1 LAPQRRMFGLQFAD
15 FVGQQHAE
23 YGWTVPSTRRD
34 KALAK
39 RRTRPI
45 PLPNPHEIAE
55 HVQALRGKP
64 GHSASQRALLSHIM
78 SLRLVGS
85 LLSKEPSNVA
95 AAAIEHEFRRHL
107 PTKTLE
113 IIGDPRAKGLLLPK
127 FQGIEPNR
135 KGVIEANVVHMGA
148 LYIAAEFHPRSV
160 THSLRSCRPSRPH
173 PHYSFCLD
181 CGQDVSKFRLAA
193 RC

>member
-1 LAPQRRMFGLQFAD
+1 MFGLQFAD
-15 FVGQQHAE
+15 FMGQPDAK

-39 RRTRPI
+39 RRARPI
-45 PLPNPHEIAE
+45 PLPDPHEIAK
-55 HVQALRGKP
+55 HVQALQGKP
-64 GHSASQRALLSHIM
+64 GHSASQRAMLSHIM

-107 PTKTLE
+107 PAKTLE
-113 IIGDPRAKGLLLPK
+113 IIGDPRANGLLLPK

-135 KGVIEANVVHMGA
+135 IGVIEANVVHMGA
-148 LYIAAEFHPRSV
+148 FFIAAEFHPRSV
-160 THSLRSCRPSRPH
+160 ARSLRSCRPSHPH
-173 PHYSFCLD
+173 PLTPLHILLLGFC
-181 CGQDVSKFRLAA
+181 G
-193 RC
+193 